1 MPVPGGLPRRP
12 MRPQVILTTTLLLN
26 ATLFAANL
34 WIALLSGSRTVL
46 AEAILTVTDLIGSAL
61 LLWGLRLSRR
71 PADLRHPF
79 GFGKERFFWAFVS
92 IVITFTIAGIVAL
105 VTGVDQWLSPR
116 PIGYLAEGVVVVLG
130 TLVASAAGMSVTLRE
145 LRLGQETLQG
155 LLESSHQ
162 GLKSVFYQD
171 AVAIVGAVVALG
183 GLLAVYETHLDSI
196 DGAVAATEGFLLFA
210 TGLVLAAESREYL
223 VGRALEPSV
232 ARDLLGLVERD
243 SRVARV
249 RSIQSM
255 QLGPDDALV
264 ALRINF
270 QDGLTTDQLEA
281 AIDQVG
287 LAVRTA
293 YPVVR
298 HLIIEPES

>member
-1 MPVPGGLPRRP
+1 
-12 MRPQVILTTTLLLN
+12 MRPQVVLTTTVLLN
-26 ATLFAANL
+26 ATLFVANL
-34 WIALLSGSRTVL
+34 WIASLSGSRTIL
-46 AEAILTVTDLIGSAL
+46 AEAILTATDLIGSAL

-71 PADLRHPF
+71 PADITHPF
-79 GFGKERFFWAFVS
+79 GFGKERYFWAFVS

-105 VTGVDQWLSPR
+105 VTGLDQWVNPR
-116 PIGYLAEGVVVVLG
+116 PIGHLLEGLLVVAATLA
-130 TLVASAAGMSVTLRE
+130 ASAAGMSVTLRE
-145 LRLGQETLQG
+145 LRLGRETLQG

-171 AVAIVGAVVALG
+171 AVAIVGAVAALG
-183 GLLAVYETHLDSI
+183 GLLAVLETHHSSI
-196 DGAVAATEGFLLFA
+196 DGAVAAFEGFLLVA
-210 TGLVLAAESREYL
+210 TGFVLAAESREYL
-223 VGRALEPSV
+223 VGKALAPSL

-243 SRVARV
+243 PHVARV

-281 AIDQVG
+281 AIDQV
-287 LAVRTA
+287 AQEVRSA

-298 HLIIEPES
+298 HLVIEPES

>member
-1 MPVPGGLPRRP
+1 
-12 MRPQVILTTTLLLN
+12 MRPQVVLTTTLILN

-34 WIALLSGSRTVL
+34 WIAVLSGSRTIL

-71 PADLRHPF
+71 PADLQHPF

-105 VTGVDQWLSPR
+105 VTGIDQWLTPR
-116 PIGYLAEGVVVVLG
+116 PIGHLAEGVVVVAA
-130 TLVASAAGMSVTLRE
+130 TLAASAAGMAVTLRE
-145 LRLGQETLQG
+145 LRLGRETLQG
-155 LLESSHQ
+155 LLESSHE

-171 AVAIVGAVVALG
+171 AVAIVGAVIALG
-183 GLLAVYETHLDSI
+183 GLLAVFETHLDAI
-196 DGAVAATEGFLLFA
+196 DGAVAATEGFLLVA
-210 TGLVLAAESREYL
+210 TGVVLAAESREYL
-223 VGRALEPSV
+223 IGRALAPAV

-243 SRVARV
+243 PRVARV
-249 RSIQSM
+249 RTIQSM

-281 AIDQVG
+281 AVDQVS
-287 LAVRTA
+287 LAIRSA
-293 YPVVR
+293 YPIVR
-298 HLIIEPES
+298 HLVIEPES